1 LYYFVLLQ
9 SCKKTRSCNEIET
22 IIPVTVTTIDTTGID
37 DYEEV
42 SGTVS
47 YIVKTPIKSIYG
59 LHHSCCCKTND
70 KVAKGKRLFSIKQK
84 NQLL

>member
-1 LYYFVLLQ
+1 MNSIIGIQMKNKITIPFIILLLCLQ
-9 SCKKTRSCNEIET
+9 SCKKRKRKPEIET

-47 YIVKTPIKSIYG
+47 YIVK
-59 LHHSCCCKTND
+59 
-70 KVAKGKRLFSIKQK
+70 Q
-84 NQLL
+84 

>member
-1 LYYFVLLQ
+1 MP
-9 SCKKTRSCNEIET
+9 EIET

-47 YIVKTPIKSIYG
+47 YIVKTPIKSIITGYITAVAV
-59 LHHSCCCKTND
+59 KRM
-70 KVAKGKRLFSIKQK
+70 KVAKGKRFSIKTK
-84 NQLL
+84 ESIGNDVNKLILN